1 MSRQRKL
8 SHPELITHLENK
20 GVTFEKCSK
29 GKAIN
34 FIDKNNY
41 YYKVSA
47 FRKNFKKKD
56 DKYQN
61 LDFEYLKDLASID
74 FQVRNLLLNISINTE
89 HFIKTELCRQIDN
102 NPHEDG
108 YSIVKEFKD
117 LEHGKDYDITWRKFR
132 VSRYQNDMYLKRR
145 DNVPYW
151 ALLEHMDYGCLMK
164 FLEIYYEKYKPKS
177 LKKAY
182 ELGNNARYIRN
193 ACAHNSVFILNIFKD
208 DNKLKNT
215 TAAVTTLAA
224 QTDLL
229 KYKNYKKVND
239 LLSLFALAK
248 SYCSPKVFGY
258 QKEDLN
264 KFIERCK
271 RHEQDYKKN
280 PTLIKMFIIFQKIIA
295 IW

>member
-29 GKAIN
+29 GQAIN

-102 NPHEDG
+102 NPREDG

-117 LEHGKDYDITWRKFR
+117 LEHGKYYHITWQKFKI
-132 VSRYQNDMYLKRR
+132 SRYQNDMYLKRR

-164 FLEIYYEKYKPKS
+164 FLEIYYEKYKPRS